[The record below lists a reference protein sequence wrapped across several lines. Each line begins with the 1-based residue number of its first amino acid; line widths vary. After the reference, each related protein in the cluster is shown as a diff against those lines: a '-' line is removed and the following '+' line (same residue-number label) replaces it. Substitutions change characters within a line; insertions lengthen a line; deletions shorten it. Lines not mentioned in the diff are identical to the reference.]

1 MKSNNQQQSTTATTT
16 TTDVA
21 ISHSSAIAEATKA
34 EFQVCYN
41 SIFQKNKN
49 YFHINQSIKHPSF
62 FFKKKSTFFVVLNK
76 FF

>member
-1 MKSNNQQQSTTATTT
+1 MKSNNQQQSQQQSTTATTT

-41 SIFQKNKN
+41 SIFQKQK
-49 YFHINQSIKHPSF
+49 
-62 FFKKKSTFFVVLNK
+62 
-76 FF
+76 